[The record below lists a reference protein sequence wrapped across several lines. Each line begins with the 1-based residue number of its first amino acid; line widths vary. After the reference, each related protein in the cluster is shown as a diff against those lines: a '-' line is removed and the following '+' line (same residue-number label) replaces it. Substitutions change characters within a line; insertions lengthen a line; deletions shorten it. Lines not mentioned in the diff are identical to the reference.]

1 MNYFGQ
7 YQQKSPQ
14 TYSMVRFLSWAAS
27 FFIILS
33 ACHLGHG
40 KEQKPQYGVTTCRDL
55 VLETPAGKKR
65 VGCQLHCTTVGTG
78 GGSASYSNDLDEC
91 LTVSPAGHDAMSRG
105 VNYTCKLGLCKQQNC
120 HSSNLYV
127 DCWKP

>member
-55 VLETPAGKKR
+55 VLETPAGK
-65 VGCQLHCTTVGTG
+65 
-78 GGSASYSNDLDEC
+78 
-91 LTVSPAGHDAMSRG
+91 TVSPAGHDAMSRG